1 MTTVDFPLKP
11 GQAPVRFRFTIP
23 NTRALELAAGCGIE
37 LLRLRG
43 QTVHALVLMTC
54 YGLRWSDKRMTEE
67 KAGELIQEYLE
78 ADGSVEALSKAL
90 VKAMN
95 ESGVY
100 GEPEKPETEGGDDP
114 DPPTVKPETTV
125 M

>member
-1 MTTVDFPLKP
+1 MTTVEFPLKP
-11 GQAPVRFRFTIP
+11 GAPPVKFRFTIP

-54 YGLRWSDKRMTEE
+54 YGLRWNDKRMTEDR
-67 KAGELIQEYLE
+67 ASELIQEYLD
-78 ADGSVEALSKAL
+78 ADGSVEELSKAL

-95 ESGVY
+95 GSGVY
-100 GEPEKPETEGGDDP
+100 GEPETDEIESSDET
-114 DPPTVKPETTV
+114 DPPTAKTV